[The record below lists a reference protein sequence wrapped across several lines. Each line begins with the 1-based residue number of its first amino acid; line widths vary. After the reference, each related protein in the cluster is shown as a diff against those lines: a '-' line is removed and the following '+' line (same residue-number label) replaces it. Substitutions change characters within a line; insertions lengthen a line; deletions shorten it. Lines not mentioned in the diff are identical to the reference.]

1 MRKLTSF
8 GFPTF
13 THCFCRFMAAAKVLG
28 EDVAGSTAANQ
39 GVATAAAT
47 VQQSDSSMVSVRE
60 DEAT

>member
-1 MRKLTSF
+1 
-8 GFPTF
+8 
-13 THCFCRFMAAAKVLG
+13 MAAAKVLG